1 MKCFLIGFT
10 FFCFLHFHLSAQQEI
25 LINSLSPN
33 DTSIFT
39 AREPFV
45 LKKSPHV
52 KTIFYEFNKQNIK
65 CLLKSIR
72 NNPQLK
78 TVNLINPSGQ
88 LIQRF
93 MKSKVTNRIE
103 SLSIFEFQESE
114 LVIEINQP
122 LERFEIFS
130 DYLES
135 ISLNGKQAKSLK
147 NLSISCPKLIKFQT
161 VTSFY
166 SLQNLYLN
174 AVKLNTFPSLDS
186 PNITSMVL
194 FGSFDNLPQFWCDY
208 RMLKL
213 FELMNYRIVDI
224 PLCLRNSE
232 LPELELTFKI
242 YKSVLGP
249 LHEWFQLPED
259 NTEQETILRMPK
271 DEPSFAEVPNFTE
284 VPPSFTGGKE
294 ALDQFIAVHL
304 NYPASA
310 VKEKIEGKVFVEF
323 IIEID
328 GTLSYPRIVRG
339 IHNDLDLEAL
349 RLVLRM
355 PKWIPGKNAGKPV
368 VVRYILPIEFK
379 LK

>member
-1 MKCFLIGFT
+1 MKYILIGFA
-10 FFCFLHFHLSAQQEI
+10 FFCFLHFDLSAQQET

-33 DTSIFT
+33 DTSIFA

-65 CLLKSIR
+65 FLIKSIR

-78 TVNLINPSGQ
+78 AVNLINPSGQ
-88 LIQRF
+88 LIRRF
-93 MKSKVTNRIE
+93 LKSKVTNRIE
-103 SLSIFEFQESE
+103 SLSIYDFHESE
-114 LVIEINQP
+114 LVIELNQP
-122 LERFEIFS
+122 LEHFEIFS

-135 ISLNGKQAKSLK
+135 ISLYGKQAKFLK
-147 NLSISCPKLIKFQT
+147 NLSISCPNLIDLQVF
-161 VTSFY
+161 TSFY

-174 AVKLNTFPSLDS
+174 AVELNNFPSLDC
-186 PNITSMVL
+186 PNIKSMVL
-194 FGSFDNLPQFWCDY
+194 FGSFENLPQFWCDY

-213 FELMNYRIVDI
+213 FELINYRTVDI
-224 PLCLRNSE
+224 PLCLRNSD

-242 YKSVLGP
+242 YKSLQGP

-259 NTEQETILRMPK
+259 NTEQEVILRMPK
-271 DEPSFAEVPNFTE
+271 DEPIFAEVPNFAE
-284 VPPSFTGGKE
+284 VPPSFTGGEK
-294 ALDQFIAVHL
+294 ALDQFIAAHL
-304 NYPASA
+304 SYPASA

-323 IIEID
+323 IIELD
-328 GTLSYPRIVRG
+328 GTLSDPRIVRG
-339 IHNDLDLEAL
+339 IHYDLDLEAL

-355 PKWIPGKNAGKPV
+355 PKWIPGTNAGKPV